1 MFLSAETLSG
11 LGYFLNILFLVIGV
25 FLLVKGAD
33 WFVASASSIA
43 KKFKIS
49 ALVIGL
55 TLVSI
60 GTSMPELSVSIT
72 ASVNNANDMSFGN
85 VIGSNIFN
93 TFVVIGTAA
102 LFTPMLI
109 DKNMKKFDLPIL
121 MLIYGI
127 LALFAF
133 VVSPKIIET
142 WEAIIIFSLTFIY
155 TGFLMFRSRKE
166 IKEETV
172 DLNELA
178 GISTSNNLILVL
190 FGLAGVIGGG
200 TLVVDNA
207 KDIAIELGMS
217 ELLVGL
223 TVISIGTSLPELV
236 TSIVAAKKG
245 ENDIAVGNAIG
256 SSLFNIVLILGLS
269 ATIKPMNVDMG
280 SLVDIAVMFASA
292 FIVFILAFGKGQIG
306 KVKGSIFLVIY
317 VAYFVYIILR
327 DFGIL

>member
-1 MFLSAETLSG
+1 MVW
-11 LGYFLNILFLVIGV
+11 NIILLIIGMV
-25 FLLVKGAD
+25 LMIKGAD
-33 WFVASASSIA
+33 EFVEGASTLA
-43 KKFKIS
+43 KKMRIPT
-49 ALVIGL
+49 LVIGL

-72 ASVNNANDMSFGN
+72 ASIKGNNDISFGN

-93 TFVVIGTAA
+93 TFFVIGSAA
-102 LFTPMLI
+102 IFTPLLI

-127 LALFAF
+127 LALFSF
-133 VVSPKIIET
+133 VVTPEIIQT
-142 WEAIIIFSLTFIY
+142 WEGIIIFSLMFIY
-155 TGFLMFRSRKE
+155 TAFLIIRSRKE
-166 IKEETV
+166 IKEEQV

-178 GISTSNNLILVL
+178 GIKTSSNVFLLL
-190 FGLAGVIGGG
+190 CGLAGVVGGG

-207 KDIAIELGMS
+207 AIIATKLGMS